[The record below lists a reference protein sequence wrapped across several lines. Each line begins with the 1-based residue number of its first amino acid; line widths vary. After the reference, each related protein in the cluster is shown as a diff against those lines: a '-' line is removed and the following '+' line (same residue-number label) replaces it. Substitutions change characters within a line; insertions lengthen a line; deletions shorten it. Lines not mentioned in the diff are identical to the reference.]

1 MAVASVAVVALLV
14 GTSLMFILNG
24 DEDTARIRI
33 DGDFSDWNG
42 VAMAADDNDAAP
54 NVDITDFGV
63 VSDSLYLSFYI
74 ETAEPLFAG
83 ELGRTARILIDTDL
97 DVETGFAFN
106 GLGADYLVEL
116 YGSKGYVLSAV
127 FYTFEADNAYDWNGF
142 TALTTITARLSGNMI
157 ETQVPLFDA
166 NLESSDV
173 VAVVFQTAQG
183 DEYIDTSDFIISNKK
198 TPLVVELSRDEVTL
212 TAPIGEVYVDS
223 LTFKL
228 TSTARA
234 NDLESAKLGS
244 VSGLL
249 SGDTITFANFDTS
262 IESGQSVSFDLTLDA
277 REASAALAVGLEASS
292 VVSDGLTSFVGS
304 IEPYYIGSDQPTAIV
319 IDGAFGDWADVDR
332 TIDTDET
339 PVTNPAVDLVEQA
352 AVNTDDT
359 TYFYLQVEGD
369 QILNGI
375 AIPAAEAKSKPGSGS
390 GSSIPTEPQG
400 PVDIPELTGEDA
412 IYIFIDTDGND
423 ATGYEVYDIGAD
435 IMVELKGVMGDITRA
450 DKQLFTGDSQTEW
463 KWSSLSGVDAAA
475 TGSEL
480 ELAVDGVSTSDQVY
494 IHLVSWDDAEDWGE
508 TQVKIED
515 SRDPIPEFSTIAIPV
530 AGMMLIFGYVRRR
543 REE

>member
-1 MAVASVAVVALLV
+1 VASVAVVALLV

-24 DEDTARIRI
+24 DEDAARIRV

-42 VAMAADDNDAAP
+42 VAMGADNNDAAP
-54 NVDITDFGV
+54 NVDMTDYGV
-63 VSDSLYLSFYI
+63 VSDGLYLSFYI

-83 ELGRTARILIDTDL
+83 EVGRTARILIDSDL
-97 DVETGFAFN
+97 DAATGFSFN
-106 GLGADYLVEL
+106 GIGADYLVEL
-116 YGSKGYVLSAV
+116 YGNKGYVLSSV

-142 TALTTITARLSGNMI
+142 TALTTITARISANMV

-173 VAVVFQTAQG
+173 VAVVFQTAEG
-183 DEYIDTSDFIISNKK
+183 DEYTDTSDYVISNSQA
-198 TPLVVELSRDEVTL
+198 PLVVELTGDVVTL
-212 TAPIGEVYVDS
+212 TAPMGDVNVES
-223 LTFKL
+223 LTLTL

-234 NDLESAKLGS
+234 SDLESATLGS

-249 SGDTITFANFDTS
+249 SGDTITFANLDTS
-262 IESGQSVSFDLTLDA
+262 IESGQSVSYDLTLDA
-277 REASAALAVGLEASS
+277 REASAALAVGLEATS
-292 VVSDGLTSFVGS
+292 VISDGLTSFVGT
-304 IEPYYIGSDQPTAIV
+304 IEPYYIGSDQPTEIV

-332 TIDTDET
+332 TVDTDET
-339 PVTNPAVDLVEQA
+339 PVANPAVDLVEQA

-375 AIPAAEAKSKPGSGS
+375 AIPAAEAKSKPGTGG

-412 IYIFIDTDGND
+412 IYIFIDTDGD
-423 ATGYEVYDIGAD
+423 ETTGYEVYDIGAD
-435 IMVELKGVMGDITRA
+435 VMVELKGLMGDITRA
-450 DKQLFTGDSQTEW
+450 DKQAFTGETQTEW

-480 ELAVDGVSTSDQVY
+480 ELAVDGVSTSDNVY

-508 TQVKIED
+508 TQVQVVE

-530 AGMMLIFGYVRRR
+530 AGMLVIFGLARRR
-543 REE
+543 RQ

>member
-1 MAVASVAVVALLV
+1 ML
-14 GTSLMFILNG
+14 ILNG
-24 DEDTARIRI
+24 DEDTARIRV
-33 DGDFSDWNG
+33 DGDFGDWDG
-42 VAMAADDNDAAP
+42 VAMASDESDAAP
-54 NVDITDFGV
+54 NIDVTDYGV

-83 ELGRTARILIDTDL
+83 ETGRTARILIDSDL
-97 DVETGFAFN
+97 DAATGFNFN

-116 YGSKGYVLSAV
+116 YGSKGYVLSSV

-142 TALTTITARLSGNMI
+142 TALTTLTARTSGNMI

-173 VAVVFQTAQG
+173 VAVAFQTAEG
-183 DEYIDTSDFIISNKK
+183 DDYTDASDFVISNRKA
-198 TPLVVELSRDEVTL
+198 PLVVELTDDEVTL
-212 TAPIGEVYVDS
+212 TAPMGPVDVDS
-223 LTFKL
+223 LTLRL

-234 NDLESAKLGS
+234 SDLESARLGS

-249 SGDTITFANFDTS
+249 SGDTITFANLDTYL
-262 IESGQSVSFDLTLDA
+262 ESGQSVSLDLTLDA

-292 VVSDGLTSFVGS
+292 VISDGLTTFVGTVA
-304 IEPYYIGSDQPTAIV
+304 PYYIGSDQPTEIV
-319 IDGAFGDWADVDR
+319 IDGAFGDWAEVDR
-332 TIDTDET
+332 TVDTDET
-339 PVTNPAVDLVEQA
+339 PVANPAVDLVEQA

-375 AIPAAEAKSKPGSGS
+375 AIPAAEAKSKPGTGS

-412 IYIFIDTDGND
+412 IYIFIDTDGD
-423 ATGYEVYDIGAD
+423 TDTGYEVYDIGAD

-450 DKQLFTGDSQTEW
+450 DKQMFDGDSPTEW
-463 KWSSLSGVDAAA
+463 RWRSLSGVDAAA

-480 ELAVDGVSTSDQVY
+480 ELAVEGVSTSDNVY

-508 TQVKIED
+508 TQVQVVE

-530 AGMMLIFGYVRRR
+530 AGMMLIFGYTRRR
-543 REE
+543 RQE

>member
-1 MAVASVAVVALLV
+1 MAVVALLV
-14 GTSLMFILNG
+14 GTSLMLILNG
-24 DEDTARIRI
+24 DEDTARIRV
-33 DGDFSDWNG
+33 DGDFGDWDG
-42 VAMAADDNDAAP
+42 VAMASDESDAAP
-54 NVDITDFGV
+54 NIDVTDYGV

-83 ELGRTARILIDTDL
+83 ETGRTARILIDSDL
-97 DVETGFAFN
+97 DAATGFNFN

-116 YGSKGYVLSAV
+116 YGSKGYVLSSV

-142 TALTTITARLSGNMI
+142 TALTTLTARTSGNMI

-173 VAVVFQTAQG
+173 VAVAFQTAEG
-183 DEYIDTSDFIISNKK
+183 DDYTDASDFVISNRKA
-198 TPLVVELSRDEVTL
+198 PLVVELTDDEVTL
-212 TAPIGEVYVDS
+212 TAPMGPVDVDS
-223 LTFKL
+223 LTLRL

-234 NDLESAKLGS
+234 SDLESARLGS

-249 SGDTITFANFDTS
+249 SGDTITFANLDTYL
-262 IESGQSVSFDLTLDA
+262 ESGQSVSLDLTLDA

-292 VVSDGLTSFVGS
+292 VISDGLTTFVGTVA
-304 IEPYYIGSDQPTAIV
+304 PYYIGSDQPTEIV
-319 IDGAFGDWADVDR
+319 IDGAFGDWAEVDR
-332 TIDTDET
+332 TVDTDET
-339 PVTNPAVDLVEQA
+339 PVANPAVDLVEQA

-375 AIPAAEAKSKPGSGS
+375 AIPAAEAKSKPGTGS

-412 IYIFIDTDGND
+412 IYIFIDTDGD
-423 ATGYEVYDIGAD
+423 TDTGYEVYDIGAD

-450 DKQLFTGDSQTEW
+450 DKQMFDGDSPTEW
-463 KWSSLSGVDAAA
+463 RWRSLSGVDAAA

-480 ELAVDGVSTSDQVY
+480 ELAVEGVSTSDNVY

-508 TQVKIED
+508 TQVQVVE

-530 AGMMLIFGYVRRR
+530 AGMMLIFGYTRRR
-543 REE
+543 RQE